1 MGIYQIHIGE
11 EFAVAGSTTIE
22 VEASTEVEAV
32 KIAKDAVL
40 KGDYTDSRIVS
51 RSDTEL
57 HQEELF
63 RLEGDTLV
71 ESTNI
76 SMLVPPPLQIGDW
89 VGDDYN
95 VFGILVDR
103 DETEAVVYDPKSG
116 KSKKY
121 GLSELVKMANNI
133 AIKILIIGDDAE
145 VRRSMTDGLVSYQ
158 NALVEKYSQLVW
170 E

>member
-1 MGIYQIHIGE
+1 MDTYQIHIGE

-22 VEASTEVEAV
+22 VEASTEAEAV

-40 KGDYTDSRIVS
+40 KDDYTDSRIVS

-57 HQEELF
+57 HQEEF
-63 RLEGDTLV
+63 SRLEGDVLV

-89 VGDDYN
+89 VGDNYN
-95 VFGILVDR
+95 VFGILADR
-103 DETEAVVYDPKSG
+103 DETVAVVYDPKSG
-116 KSKKY
+116 KFQMRW
-121 GLSELVKMANNI
+121 LSALVKMDNNI
-133 AIKILIIGDDAE
+133 AIKILVVGDDAD
-145 VRRSMTDGLVSYQ
+145 VKRSMTDGLVSYQ
-158 NALVEKYSQLVW
+158 NALIEKYSQLVW